1 MPEKVISVRG
11 GLVVVDLAG
20 PEEWE
25 RGEQG
30 ETENKKI
37 DIRIFFSDSY
47 NYSSLLA
54 YRGKH
59 SAHLEG
65 KKTGDKLRG
74 KPTENAFFSLGS
86 KKQKL
91 RLTIFDEFCVIL
103 PKSKMA
109 CLPASVVARSD
120 L

>member
-1 MPEKVISVRG
+1 MPEKKVISVRG

-54 YRGKH
+54 YRGKR
-59 SAHLEG
+59 SAHLEE
-65 KKTGDKLRG
+65 KKLGDKLRG
-74 KPTENAFFSLGS
+74 KTYRKRVFLTRIDKTEVPHNHF
-86 KKQKL
+86 
-91 RLTIFDEFCVIL
+91 R
-103 PKSKMA
+103 
-109 CLPASVVARSD
+109 
-120 L
+120 

>member
-54 YRGKH
+54 YRGKR
-59 SAHLEG
+59 SAHLEE
-65 KKTGDKLRG
+65 KKLAINLGV

-109 CLPASVVARSD
+109 SLPALVVARSD
-120 L
+120 S

>member
-20 PEEWE
+20 PEAWE
-25 RGEQG
+25 KGKQG

-65 KKTGDKLRG
+65 KKLAINLGENLPK
-74 KPTENAFFSLGS
+74 NAFFSLGS
-86 KKQKL
+86 KN
-91 RLTIFDEFCVIL
+91 
-103 PKSKMA
+103 
-109 CLPASVVARSD
+109 RSSA
-120 L
+120 

>member
-65 KKTGDKLRG
+65 KKTGDKLR
-74 KPTENAFFSLGS
+74 EN
-86 KKQKL
+86 
-91 RLTIFDEFCVIL
+91 L
-103 PKSKMA
+103 PKTRF
-109 CLPASVVARSD
+109 PHSD
-120 L
+120 QKKSEAPPNHFQ